1 MSSFGKLFRTLS
13 AINGWSLVIV
23 GGLSL
28 LASLAFGAWA
38 GAAVSL
44 AAAFHGIVELV
55 LRKRALIGN
64 QGDAVRWMALNQL
77 GLAASLSL
85 YFAYQVMILDADALS
100 LALMQPPLSD
110 LLSLYPESRR
120 SQLVDMLPLLIAVFY
135 ALVAGVSWVVC
146 GVTAIFY
153 WKQR

>member
-1 MSSFGKLFRTLS
+1 MSGFGKLFRVLS

-28 LASLAFGAWA
+28 MASLAFGAWA
-38 GAAVSL
+38 GAAISL

-55 LRKRALIGN
+55 LRKRAQIGN

-77 GLAASLSL
+77 GLAASLSV
-85 YFAYQVMILDADALS
+85 YFAYQAMILDSDALS

-110 LLSLYPESRR
+110 LLSLYPEPTR
-120 SQLVDMLPLLIAVFY
+120 SQLVDTLPLLIGAFY
-135 ALVAGVSWVVC
+135 ALVAGVSWVAC
-146 GVTAIFY
+146 GATAIFY
-153 WKQR
+153 WKQG